1 MNTILRAEFFTSNMT
16 PLLSVCVRTYNQEH
30 FVSDALES
38 ILRQKTSFDYEIL
51 VSDDYS
57 SDKTQSILSDYK
69 QRYPDRIK
77 LILGDN
83 NIGGPN
89 NLRRVIEASS
99 SKYLAFLD
107 GDDYY
112 IDDYKLQKQIEFL
125 ESHSDFAACFHNVVD
140 IDERQN
146 GRRSL
151 FLPLDFPEKHD
162 CVSVISNDWFLPI
175 HSVVLRREFVSFPEW
190 YDTVMND
197 DFVVNLSVV
206 MHGPY
211 HYMPEIM
218 AVYRHHNGNI
228 SNNYSDQILIDS
240 QLRRILVG
248 FRSIYPE
255 QYRSVFDERIKFYDE
270 RIAFNTRE
278 AKQPWRKFFRAKTYI
293 RAIKAFINRYYHSL

>member
-1 MNTILRAEFFTSNMT
+1 MT

-151 FLPLDFPEKHD
+151 FLPLDFPEKHID
-162 CVSVISNDWFLPI
+162 AQIIIGDTCQIDDK
-175 HSVVLRREFVSFPEW
+175 LRRAEIFIKQKAESPELKDIKIINFK
-190 YDTVMND
+190 YKNQ
-197 DFVVNLSVV
+197 VVCTK
-206 MHGPY
+206 
-211 HYMPEIM
+211 
-218 AVYRHHNGNI
+218 R
-228 SNNYSDQILIDS
+228 
-240 QLRRILVG
+240 
-248 FRSIYPE
+248 
-255 QYRSVFDERIKFYDE
+255 
-270 RIAFNTRE
+270 
-278 AKQPWRKFFRAKTYI
+278 
-293 RAIKAFINRYYHSL
+293 